1 MPIEAANAVESAGAA
16 AAAPVNGTPDRT
28 NTRRGSEISPLP
40 GWVASTKATII
51 MSKSA
56 FVRGHKTGQKREK
69 TVKEQIFS
77 IPYSDWSRG
86 HAAGSK
92 ERKKHKK

>member
-1 MPIEAANAVESAGAA
+1 
-16 AAAPVNGTPDRT
+16 
-28 NTRRGSEISPLP
+28 
-40 GWVASTKATII
+40 